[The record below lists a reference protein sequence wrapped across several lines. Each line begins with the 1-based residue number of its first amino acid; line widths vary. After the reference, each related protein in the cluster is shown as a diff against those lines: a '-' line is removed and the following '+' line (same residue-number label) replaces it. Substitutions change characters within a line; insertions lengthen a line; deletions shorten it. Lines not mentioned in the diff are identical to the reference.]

1 MKKTLKV
8 SALLCLTTGKSF
20 GPFDEMHEA
29 AEHVI
34 GQPIW
39 THEFASKEL
48 WGTLRENVLAQ
59 FPDLPAD
66 GDAVTTENAMQFL
79 ADAVAKFGETL
90 EVEQGTAERTKSPM
104 ETLQEVAGDKP
115 VIMVQIVDPEAGAS

>member
-1 MKKTLKV
+1 MKKTLKL

-20 GPFDEMHEA
+20 GDFGEMHEA
-29 AEHVI
+29 AEHVM
-34 GQPIW
+34 GGPIW
-39 THEFASKEL
+39 THEFASPEL
-48 WGTLRENVLAQ
+48 WTTMRENVLAQ

-66 GDAVTTENAMQFL
+66 GNAVTPENAAQIL
-79 ADAVAKFGETL
+79 ADAEAKFGKEL

-115 VIMVQIVDPEAGAS
+115 VIMIQMVDPEGGS

>member
-8 SALLCLTTGKSF
+8 SALLCLSTGKSF

-29 AEHVI
+29 AEWVM
-34 GQPIW
+34 GGPIW
-39 THEFASKEL
+39 THEFASPEL
-48 WGTLRENVLAQ
+48 WKTMRENVLAQ
-59 FPDLPAD
+59 FPGMFSD
-66 GDAVTTENAMQFL
+66 GDAINEDNAPGILREQITM
-79 ADAVAKFGETL
+79 FGETL

-115 VIMVQIVDPEAGAS
+115 VIMIQIVDPEGKS